1 MSLRWTLRAGSV
13 VFAASAVLLLV
24 APGLFLELLGLAP
37 SDSALEWS
45 MRMIGMVLVA
55 LAALMWMVS
64 HAGDDVWTMRAG
76 VVMAIIAAGLGVLTL
91 MIPAPLGWFN
101 LAFAAV
107 GFLFA
112 ANYVVCMARRSI

>member
-37 SDSALEWS
+37 PDSALEWS
-45 MRMIGMVLVA
+45 MRMIGVILVA
-55 LAALMWMVS
+55 LAALMWMVAQ
-64 HAGDDVWTMRAG
+64 AGDDVWTIRAG
-76 VVMAIIAAGLGVLTL
+76 VVMAIIATGLGALTL
-91 MIPAPLGWFN
+91 MIPAPLGWFS
-101 LAFAAV
+101 LSFAAV
-107 GFLFA
+107 GFLFS